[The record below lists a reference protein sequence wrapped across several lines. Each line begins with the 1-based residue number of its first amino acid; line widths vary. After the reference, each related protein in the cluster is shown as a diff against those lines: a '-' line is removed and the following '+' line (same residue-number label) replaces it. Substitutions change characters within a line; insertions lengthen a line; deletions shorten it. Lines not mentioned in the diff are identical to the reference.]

1 MAPQC
6 VSVFSRLWKR
16 LLLACSTP
24 FMRLRGHLLCSF
36 PQPRRWRGHGT
47 CVALCCLHKTS
58 ISSGL
63 FCTPCCITSLSVWT
77 EAITTMHFLLD
88 CRRDLI
94 FYDKEKSAP
103 WCESVGVS
111 DGRSDV
117 VQGFICCF
125 ISSGWFIT
133 GDFPPQTRRRGSCWV
148 QGGH

>member
-24 FMRLRGHLLCSF
+24 FMRLCGHLLCSF
-36 PQPRRWRGHGT
+36 LQPPWYV

-63 FCTPCCITSLSVWT
+63 FCTPCCITFLSVWT

-88 CRRDLI
+88 CSRDSI
-94 FYDKEKSAP
+94 FYEKEKSAS

-111 DGRSDV
+111 DGRFDV
-117 VQGFICCF
+117 ARSFVCCF

-133 GDFPPQTRRRGSCWV
+133 GDFPPQTQLRGSCWV
-148 QGGH
+148 RGGH